1 MTPESPEI
9 EVEVLEIDGVA
20 PAGLRV
26 RPEEAPPTP
35 DAWTAWPHGTGRVVR
50 RFDRRWWPLWG
61 LLGIVALGVL
71 LTVGLV
77 FGLLWWIVRS
87 LLNAVRALFP

>member
-1 MTPESPEI
+1 MTRDDEPAI

-20 PAGLRV
+20 PAGLRP
-26 RPEEAPPTP
+26 RPDAAPPTP
-35 DAWTAWPHGTGRVVR
+35 DAWPAWAQGAGRMR
-50 RFDRRWWPLWG
+50 RLDRRWWPLWG

-77 FGLLWWIVRS
+77 LGLLWWIVRS
-87 LLNAVRALFP
+87 LLNAVRGLFH